1 MWNKTGRHNKN
12 YQKRMFTKADW
23 PGFRR
28 VLIGEVL
35 AHVRGLLSQ
44 LAPCEF
50 LLQIFSAVTL
60 FSRFSEFRNLQNS
73 DWNLIT
79 IFGTLI
85 RYNEEKTGLYFWC
98 NFYTFFP
105 PVKYYKPTH
114 TIIHSSEQVTQEK
127 PILQFFQPRLAVKYV
142 RRDSDTVH
150 DLRERS
156 RTVSVC
162 HVANLSRTWTV
173 KCLVTSRAQVKFW
186 ASRLTSLNLF
196 AVGLQG
202 LGSEPSMQGLGSEPS
217 IIRV

>member
-1 MWNKTGRHNKN
+1 MRNKTGRHNKN

-28 VLIGEVL
+28 VLIGEGL
-35 AHVRGLLSQ
+35 AHVRSLLSL

-50 LLQIFSAVTL
+50 LLQDFFAVTL

-114 TIIHSSEQVTQEK
+114 RPTVGIAGGHFVLSKKVCQYQGNAGARLV
-127 PILQFFQPRLAVKYV
+127 ILRVK
-142 RRDSDTVH
+142 
-150 DLRERS
+150 L
-156 RTVSVC
+156 
-162 HVANLSRTWTV
+162 
-173 KCLVTSRAQVKFW
+173 
-186 ASRLTSLNLF
+186 
-196 AVGLQG
+196 
-202 LGSEPSMQGLGSEPS
+202 
-217 IIRV
+217 I